1 LKIGSNNIFASFLK
15 NSVISCIYLQDFVLI
30 RPDLYIAWC
39 GNEIPTLLHNENVN
53 EGAKVLMKVVT
64 GAASLPS
71 EWQRSWKN
79 RHASRTWRFPL
90 FFSLLVGAT
99 AGSVMLLRRFKWIQ

>member
-1 LKIGSNNIFASFLK
+1 M
-15 NSVISCIYLQDFVLI
+15 LI

-39 GNEIPTLLHNENVN
+39 GNEIPTLLQNEDIY

-71 EWQRSWKN
+71 EWQRSGKN
-79 RHASRTWRFPL
+79 GHTARTSP
-90 FFSLLVGAT
+90 FSILLSILVGAT
-99 AGSVMLLRRFKWIQ
+99 AGSVELWYEWIQRKMDDNEY